1 LSANVVSVWDVN
13 DGAELTVNVPP
24 VEAPALSVTVKV
36 YEPGTV
42 ADVDEKLAV
51 VTSVTSA
58 APEKVTPGAVDETV
72 TVPPLSAKSLEPV
85 MVTVPEAPVPNQA
98 AVPLCEPFPWLPDVV
113 LKLTLAIVVAP
124 AADPNA
130 NGNAAAINTAP
141 AARAFTP

>member
-42 ADVDEKLAV
+42 ADVDEKFAV

-85 MVTVPEAPVPNQA
+85 MVTTPEPPVPNQA
-98 AVPLCEPFPWLPDVV
+98 AVPLCEPFPGEVV

>member
-1 LSANVVSVWDVN
+1 
-13 DGAELTVNVPP
+13 
-24 VEAPALSVTVKV
+24 
-36 YEPGTV
+36 
-42 ADVDEKLAV
+42 
-51 VTSVTSA
+51 
-58 APEKVTPGAVDETV
+58 
-72 TVPPLSAKSLEPV
+72 

>member
-98 AVPLCEPFPWLPDVV
+98 AVPLCEPFPGEVV

>member
-72 TVPPLSAKSLEPV
+72 TVPPLSAKLLEPV
-85 MVTVPEAPVPNQA
+85 MVTTPEPPVPNQA
-98 AVPLCEPFPWLPDVV
+98 AVPLCEPFPGEVV